1 DKSLEAP
8 AGSRTRLERDEELAA
23 IATLYETALTAAHA
37 LDFDDLI
44 RLPVALLETHPA
56 PAAAIRRRYRWIS
69 VDEYQDVNL
78 AQYRLLRLLTSA
90 PSSTPSTPS
99 TPLPDPANPA
109 NLCVIGDPDQAIYG
123 FRGADHRYFRQFE
136 QDHPGAVRLRLS
148 RNYRSAPAILD
159 AATQVIAR
167 NPDRDAVDIWTDL
180 VSQVKLDV
188 IHTPT
193 DKAEAETVVH
203 RIEQMVGGTS
213 YFSLDSGR
221 VDDRV
226 GVGDDT
232 ISHTFGDFAV
242 LYRLNAQA
250 RLLAEAL
257 DRSGIPYLTAGE
269 TPLTAR
275 KPIRVILAYLWLRA
289 NPHSRVHLAQIL
301 GDGKGL
307 FNGADLDKLWPYFDN
322 PGALADR
329 LRAAHDSGDFPKA
342 QRERLLSLAAFWREM
357 APPPSL
363 PQSGGGADSASKVA
377 YLVEKAHAYH
387 LTLGGETPAGD
398 DVDRLTQRAALF
410 GDRLTTFLENV
421 ALQSETDAYDPR
433 ADRVALMSIHA
444 AKGLEFPVVFVVGCE
459 DGLLPY
465 RPANRDV
472 DLAEERRLF
481 YVAMTRAK
489 QRLIL
494 THARS
499 RFLFGQSVENP
510 RSPYVDDIQTALLAL
525 QSSKRMERPPEPEG
539 KQLSLF

>member
-1 DKSLEAP
+1 M
-8 AGSRTRLERDEELAA
+8 
-23 IATLYETALTAAHA
+23 
-37 LDFDDLI
+37 
-44 RLPVALLETHPA
+44 
-56 PAAAIRRRYRWIS
+56 
-69 VDEYQDVNL
+69 
-78 AQYRLLRLLTSA
+78 
-90 PSSTPSTPS
+90 
-99 TPLPDPANPA
+99 
-109 NLCVIGDPDQAIYG
+109 
-123 FRGADHRYFRQFE
+123 
-136 QDHPGAVRLRLS
+136 RLRLS

-226 GVGDDT
+226 GAGDDA

-257 DRSGIPYLTAGE
+257 DRSGIPYQTAGE
-269 TPLTAR
+269 IPLTAR
-275 KPIRVILAYLWLRA
+275 KPIRVLLAYLWLRA

-301 GDGKGL
+301 ADGKGL
-307 FNGADLDKLWPYFDN
+307 FNGADLEKLWPYFDN
-322 PGALADR
+322 PGTLADR
-329 LRAAHDSGDFPKA
+329 LRAANDSGDFPKA

-357 APPPSL
+357 ADA
-363 PQSGGGADSASKVA
+363 SGAAN
-377 YLVEKAHAYH
+377 LVQKAHAYH
-387 LTLGGETPAGD
+387 LTLGGDAPAGD

-410 GDRLTTFLENV
+410 GDRLTTFLENI

-489 QRLIL
+489 HRLIL

-510 RSPYVDDIQTALLAL
+510 RSPYVDDIESALLAL
-525 QSSKRMERPPEPEG
+525 QSSKRIDRPPEPEG